1 MALSIPTDAV
11 KNAILDSI
19 DTYLDSHGYVQF
31 EATGGTNLAKI
42 SLANPAFAAASGG
55 SMSLDTSGE
64 LTNTDCTAGTLDHLS
79 FYTTND
85 TEVLDFPAS
94 TATTSGFCRVSSL
107 SIGSGD
113 TIEITSCKLNMD
125 NN

>member
-1 MALSIPTDAV
+1 MALSIPETSV
-11 KNAILDSI
+11 KNVILDAI

-42 SLANPAFAAASGG
+42 ALANPAFAAATGG

-64 LTNTDCTAGTLDHLS
+64 LTNADCTAGTLDHVS

-94 TATTSGFCRVSSL
+94 TTTTSGFARISSL
-107 SIGSGD
+107 TIGSGD

-125 NN
+125 SN